1 MPEYQTE
8 TTNTERVAKGRQ
20 KPDIG
25 KQKGTETGE
34 IEKLQTQIIK
44 YSLTYKST
52 NNETNSY

>member
-25 KQKGTETGE
+25 KQKGTETGDME
-34 IEKLQTQIIK
+34 NYRRKIK